1 MSRLGLRIFAMNL
14 QNPYRTLKYRT
25 RFEICLSLF
34 SKTILFTVVT
44 KGNQTTI
51 RSSKHNVFYISMSLS
66 HVALRVV
73 YSLRLK
79 NFLARSLARTLP
91 RPSWFS
97 SWPWVP
103 QHRCRRRRR
112 RCWASLAPRPLG
124 SAESHP
130 GQSFPQRRL
139 SKMNVPHIGRRARL
153 LVFQDLLLAGYLV
166 PQRPLRRARKRRSGH
181 LMAVPAG
188 TVGTH
193 CFRYH
198 LFDLLQATLQVVL
211 EEEETSIG
219 LIIGFLD
226 TALIFQSGEILRNV
240 AGRPGYPE
248 NRD

>member
-25 RFEICLSLF
+25 RFEICLSFFQRRFCSQWWRRETKRRFGRANTTYFIYLCLF
-34 SKTILFTVVT
+34 RTC
-44 KGNQTTI
+44 
-51 RSSKHNVFYISMSLS
+51 
-66 HVALRVV
+66 LRVV
-73 YSLRLK
+73 YSSRLK

-91 RPSWFS
+91 RLSWFS

-103 QHRCRRRRR
+103 QHRCRCRR

-139 SKMNVPHIGRRARL
+139 SKMDVPHIGRRARL

-166 PQRPLRRARKRRSGH
+166 PQRPLRRARKRWSGH

-211 EEEETSIG
+211 EEEETSIV

-226 TALIFQSGEILRNV
+226 TALISRSGAFWET
-240 AGRPGYPE
+240 
-248 NRD
+248 